1 MTNGTIEIK
10 ANDKIDLLY
19 FIALHLLIKDKNTK
33 FSELESQVDKQR
45 GLSLIVSQVNDLI
58 QIQKKGKLVSTVL
71 AIEVKNEP
79 IENIYEVVFSH
90 DFGLAIN
97 AIRDN
102 LIQYKCFSKFLTKP
116 KNTKK
121 ENKRKQKNVNSIY
134 FRNL

>member
-33 FSELESQVDKQR
+33 FYELESKVNKKRD
-45 GLSLIVSQVNDLI
+45 LSIIVRKVNNLI
-58 QIQKKGKLVSTVL
+58 QIQKKGKLISTVL
-71 AIEVKNEP
+71 AIEAKNEP

-102 LIQYKCFSKFLTKP
+102 LIQYKCFSKFLTKK
-116 KNTKK
+116 KNTKSIVK
-121 ENKRKQKNVNSIY
+121 NKNKRK
-134 FRNL
+134 

>member
-33 FSELESQVDKQR
+33 FSELESQVNKQR
-45 GLSLIVSQVNDLI
+45 DLSLIISQVNDLI

-71 AIEVKNEP
+71 AIEAKNEP

-102 LIQYKCFSKFLTKP
+102 LIQYKCFSKFLTKK
-116 KNTKK
+116 KNTKSIVK
-121 ENKRKQKNVNSIY
+121 NKNKRK
-134 FRNL
+134 

>member
-19 FIALHLLIKDKNTK
+19 FIALHLLIKEKNTK
-33 FSELESQVDKQR
+33 FSELEGQVNKQR
-45 GLSLIVSQVNDLI
+45 DLSLIVSQVNDLI

-71 AIEVKNEP
+71 NIEAKSEP

-102 LIQYKCFSKFLTKP
+102 LVQYKCFSKFLTKK
-116 KNTKK
+116 KNTKNIVK
-121 ENKRKQKNVNSIY
+121 KQK
-134 FRNL
+134 